1 MKSITPREQ
10 TLLNQIKLLT
20 SEQRNSSSEQ
30 LDCLTTREILSVIN
44 DQDRQVPDAVAAV
57 LDDLAPLIEQV
68 VAAFNSGGRLIYLGA
83 GTSGRLG
90 ILDAVECPP
99 TFSVDA
105 GQVVGLIAGGEK
117 AIHRAV
123 EGAEDSLT
131 LAVEDL
137 QGLNLSAQDVVVG
150 IAASGRTPYVIG
162 GLKFAQSVG
171 CYTGA
176 ISCNEKADIFINAD
190 SKIAA
195 VVGPEVLTGST
206 RMKSGTAQKLI
217 LNMITTTAMIRV
229 GKVYKN
235 LMIDVKASNEKL
247 FVRAIKIVCEATG
260 AEADEAKTAL
270 EQCNYRAK
278 TAILMI
284 LSGMSSDDAE
294 VALQSSGGLL
304 REALVNAS

>member
-1 MKSITPREQ
+1 MKSITSREQ
-10 TLLNQIKLLT
+10 DLLNQIKRLT
-20 SEQRNSSSEQ
+20 SEQRNAQSEH
-30 LDCLTTREILSVIN
+30 LDCLSTREILTVIN
-44 DQDRQVPDAVAAV
+44 DQDKQVPMAVESV
-57 LDDLAPLIEQV
+57 LDDLAPLIDQV
-68 VAAFNSGGRLIYLGA
+68 VLAFAQGGRLIYLGA

-105 GQVVGLIAGGEK
+105 NQVVGLIAGGDK
-117 AIHRAV
+117 AIYKAV
-123 EGAEDSLT
+123 EGAEDSLS
-131 LAVEDL
+131 LAVDDL
-137 QGLNLSAQDVVVG
+137 TQLDLSPRDVVVG

-162 GLKFAQSVG
+162 GLEFAHNQG

-176 ISCNEKADIFINAD
+176 IACNANAEIFSHADT
-190 SKIAA
+190 KIAA
-195 VVGPEVLTGST
+195 IVGPEVLTGST

-217 LNMITTTAMIRV
+217 LNMITTTAMIRA

-260 AEADEAKTAL
+260 ATPDEAKMAL
-270 EQCNYRAK
+270 EQCDYRAK

-284 LSGMSSDDAE
+284 LSGMNGHDAE
-294 VALQSSGGLL
+294 VALEQAGGVL
-304 REALVNAS
+304 RKALSNES